1 MTLRALS
8 EALGLEVLE
17 AGNLDREVTTAYA
30 ADLLSDVLAHAAPG
44 SLWIT
49 LQTHA
54 NVAAVASLK
63 ELAVLLVNG
72 RRPDPD
78 MLNRAREHRV
88 TVLST
93 SLPAFEIAGRLYQA
107 GLRGGQP

>member
-1 MTLRALS
+1 MTLRALA
-8 EALGLEVLE
+8 ETLGLEVLS
-17 AGNLDREVTTAYA
+17 AWDLDREVTGAYV

-54 NVAAVASLK
+54 NVAAVAALK
-63 ELAVLLVNG
+63 ELSVLLANG

-78 MLNRAREHRV
+78 MLERAREHKV
-88 TVLST
+88 TVLAT
-93 SLPAFEIAGRLYQA
+93 GLPAFEIAGRLYAA
-107 GLRGGQP
+107 GLRGGN

>member
-1 MTLRALS
+1 MRLRELV
-8 EALGLEVLE
+8 EALGLEILE
-17 AGNLDREVTTAYA
+17 AGNLDREVTTAYT

-44 SLWIT
+44 SLWVT

-54 NVAAVASLK
+54 NVAAVAALK

-78 MLNRAREHRV
+78 MLERAREHNL

-93 SLPAFEIAGRLYQA
+93 GLPAFEIAGQLYAA
-107 GLRGGQP
+107 GLRGGE

>member
-1 MTLRALS
+1 MTLRELV
-8 EALGLEVLE
+8 EALGLEILE
-17 AGNLDREVTTAYA
+17 AGNLDREVTQAYA

-49 LQTHA
+49 LQNHA
-54 NVAAVASLK
+54 NVAAVAALK

-78 MLNRAREHRV
+78 MLQRAREHKV
-88 TVLST
+88 TVLS
-93 SLPAFEIAGRLYQA
+93 SHLPAFDIAGRLYQA
-107 GLRGGQP
+107 GLRGGQ

>member
-1 MTLRALS
+1 MTLRALA
-8 EALGLEVLE
+8 ETLGLEILE
-17 AGNLDREVTTAYA
+17 AGNLDREVTKAYT
-30 ADLLSDVLAHAAPG
+30 ADLLSDVLTHAEPG

-72 RRPDPD
+72 RQPDPD
-78 MLNRAREHRV
+78 MLERAREHGL

-93 SLPAFEIAGRLYQA
+93 GLPAFEIAGRLYAA
-107 GLRGGQP
+107 GLRGGE